1 MHHILD
7 GLSAFSRA
15 PGRKQWTGPNLI
27 KPKNKDAAKQKPL
40 VVVCFCLLR
49 ASSGKLAAFYFR
61 WCNWKTFSFNIKFSA
76 ASPQHNEETKEKPKK
91 IPGLRLDMCVGLGV
105 EGLRMCV

>member
-1 MHHILD
+1 MKSEPTKYHD
-7 GLSAFSRA
+7 FSSGLFAFRVF
-15 PGRKQWTGPNLI
+15 GRTIGGPNLI

-61 WCNWKTFSFNIKFSA
+61 
-76 ASPQHNEETKEKPKK
+76 
-91 IPGLRLDMCVGLGV
+91 
-105 EGLRMCV
+105 